1 MYIIKI
7 EGDIDENMLNSV
19 YEQMKEWAETHSK
32 EDIAVQIDSKGGYID
47 IAQYIGDLIYL
58 AKEEKGV
65 NIVTFNSGDVM
76 SAASLIYLMGDA
88 RLFDPSKGEFLIH
101 RPVSVD
107 VEGHTEDLLDAA
119 VANNA
124 VEESLIE
131 YYQEFNG
138 KERNEIFNRMSKE
151 EPMNIDEL
159 KEYGFVTEIV

>member
-1 MYIIKI
+1 MYIVKI
-7 EGDIDENMLNSV
+7 EGDLDENMLNSV
-19 YEQMKEWAETHSK
+19 YEQMKDWAETNSS

-58 AKEEKGV
+58 AKEEKGAS
-65 NIVTFNSGDVM
+65 IVTFNSGNIM

-124 VEESLIE
+124 VEESLIS

-138 KERNEIFNRMSKE
+138 KGRNEIFNRMSQE
-151 EPMNIDEL
+151 EPMNAEEL
-159 KEYGFVTEIV
+159 IEYGFVTELI